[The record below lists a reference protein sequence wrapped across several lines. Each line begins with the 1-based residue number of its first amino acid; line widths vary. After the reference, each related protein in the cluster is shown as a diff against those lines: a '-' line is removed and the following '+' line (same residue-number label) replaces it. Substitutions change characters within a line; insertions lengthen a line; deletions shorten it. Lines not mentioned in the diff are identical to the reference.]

1 MAERMHRAQILLP
14 PEQHKAI
21 REIALEENRSI
32 SDVVRDL
39 VQQYLDERSRS
50 ARLQNELEALNGLRR
65 IREQAEERY
74 GGIYPGDILAE
85 SRAEREE
92 QIARTQ
98 KGEDQA

>member
-50 ARLQNELEALNGLRR
+50 ARLQNELEALNG
-65 IREQAEERY
+65 
-74 GGIYPGDILAE
+74 GIYPGDILAE